1 MKKTQTNPNSLANLK
16 KWAPGQSGNPSGRPR
31 KRPISDRYAEM
42 VETMLPN
49 DVRTALRLPEGAT
62 YGDAIAFAQARQAI
76 KGKPE
81 AAREIREAIEG
92 KSTQRD
98 QETEGQPRITTI
110 LIDRAHRPNWGKMRK
125 ANNVI
130 DVPGLPKP

>member
-1 MKKTQTNPNSLANLK
+1 MKKTQTNPKSLANLK
-16 KWAPGQSGNPSGRPR
+16 KWVPGQSGNPSGRPR

-62 YGDAIAFAQARQAI
+62 YGDAIALAQARQAI

-110 LIDRAHRPNWGKMRK
+110 LIDRSHRPNWGKMRK
-125 ANNVI
+125 ANMI

>member
-1 MKKTQTNPNSLANLK
+1 
-16 KWAPGQSGNPSGRPR
+16 
-31 KRPISDRYAEM
+31 M
-42 VETMLPN
+42 VETILPN

-62 YGDAIAFAQARQAI
+62 YGDAIALAQARQAI

-98 QETEGQPRITTI
+98 QEMDGQPRITAI
-110 LIDRAHRPNWGKMRK
+110 LIDRSHRPNWGKMRK
-125 ANNVI
+125 ANDMI

>member
-1 MKKTQTNPNSLANLK
+1 VKKTQTNPKSLANLK
-16 KWAPGQSGNPSGRPR
+16 KWVPGQSGNLSGRPR

-62 YGDAIAFAQARQAI
+62 YGDAIALAQARQAI

-81 AAREIREAIEG
+81 AAR
-92 KSTQRD
+92 
-98 QETEGQPRITTI
+98 
-110 LIDRAHRPNWGKMRK
+110 
-125 ANNVI
+125 
-130 DVPGLPKP
+130 